1 MTRSPHHLGLR
12 DHLCLNATT
21 GNGALEAVVRSNGKP
36 TTQGSRAMVTAAWKR
51 AQVGLRAPRAIAFRG
66 VAVALGATLA
76 GLLTVSA
83 IRAQTPTGEN
93 AQIQSPGQEETE
105 QPQQRVSVKPN
116 ATDPEIAERLTR
128 ILISTGWFER
138 PHAEVRDGVV
148 TLDGMTAT
156 QEHRHWAGELAA
168 KIEGT
173 VAVVNRI
180 EVEAD
185 VRSTF
190 SFAGEELSRLA
201 REATQTWPL
210 VLVAVIIIA
219 IGWLVSRLVGA
230 VAGRLFSPRIESPL
244 LLAVV
249 AKLFAIPVF
258 LLSVYFVLQVAG
270 LTRLALT
277 ILGGTG
283 LAGIVIGFA
292 FRDIAENFLS
302 SLLLSIRNPFSR
314 GDLIEVAG
322 HKGVVQNLNTR
333 STVLLTLDGNH
344 VQIPNATVYKS
355 TITNFSTNA
364 SRRAEFTIGIGYDSS
379 TAKAQTLI
387 KGVLDNHPAVLAE
400 PEPLVLVNDLGAAT
414 VNLKVRYWF
423 DSATY
428 APDKTN
434 SALMRI
440 SKSMLLQ
447 SGIELPDPE
456 REVVFP
462 RGVPV
467 VQMPA
472 PSGNPKASRP
482 PAPTDEEAET
492 VTAAEGALASE
503 CPEMERSLEVP
514 EAAEELL
521 KS

>member
-1 MTRSPHHLGLR
+1 MLAQSHSGVRTKVPAQRAEPLLAAV
-12 DHLCLNATT
+12 LF
-21 GNGALEAVVRSNGKP
+21 AL
-36 TTQGSRAMVTAAWKR
+36 
-51 AQVGLRAPRAIAFRG
+51 
-66 VAVALGATLA
+66 LA
-76 GLLTVSA
+76 CLTVSA
-83 IRAQTPTGEN
+83 VRAQTAPGEN
-93 AQIQSPGQEETE
+93 AQIQLPGQEETE

-116 ATDPEIAERLTR
+116 ATDAEIAERLTR
-128 ILISTGWFER
+128 ILVSTGWFDR

-148 TLDGMTAT
+148 TLDGVTGT

-185 VRSTF
+185 VSSTF
-190 SFAGEELSRLA
+190 SFAAEELSRLA
-201 REATQTWPL
+201 RQATQTWPL
-210 VLVAVIIIA
+210 VIVAIVIIA

-230 VAGRLFSPRIESPL
+230 LAGRLFSPRIESPL

-249 AKLFAIPVF
+249 ARLFAIPVF

-270 LTRLALT
+270 LTRLAIT

-333 STVLLTLDGNH
+333 STVLLTLDGNY
-344 VQIPNATVYKS
+344 VQIPNATVYKN

-364 SRRAEFTIGIGYDSS
+364 SRRAEFAIGIGYDSS
-379 TAKAQTLI
+379 TAKAQSLI
-387 KGVLDNHPAVLAE
+387 KSVLDNHPAVLTE

-414 VNLKVRYWF
+414 VNLKVRYWY

-440 SKSMLLQ
+440 SKTVLLQ
-447 SGIELPDPE
+447 NGVELPDPE

-467 VQMPA
+467 VRMPS
-472 PSGNPKASRP
+472 PTGKPKAPGP
-482 PAPTDEEAET
+482 PTKPTEEEAED

-503 CPEMERSLEVP
+503 CPEVESGGEVP
-514 EAAEELL
+514 EASEDLL